1 MKTILSHILTLL
13 LLFLAAN
20 LIAQSDQLKGVESIT
35 KAELRDHIYF
45 LASDYLKGRVGTSPE
60 YEIAAQY
67 TASQF
72 ASGKL
77 QAIESNKQ
85 CMDGYFQNVPFQ
97 KIVLD
102 KRISMILSSKE
113 GEQEFLHNE
122 HYKVWNGTHLS
133 EESLEVVFVG
143 YGIQEPELGWDDLEG
158 LDVEG
163 KMVIMM
169 SGPPINNGEAVF
181 PDSIHQKYLGRA
193 GFQARLLKLF
203 EQRPAALFLA
213 LDTSM
218 RRMFPFSERPSSLEE
233 VHYQYQGYSAE
244 SEGPEFPMIYF
255 AKDDVIQMFFQGQ
268 KSSPA
273 LIEEKGLNKYRTFQL
288 EDVRVETHFPVLESK
303 EINLKNVVAVV
314 PGTDPELSKE
324 YITVGAH
331 LDHVTLS
338 SGQVANGADD
348 NASGCAGVME
358 IAEAVAMDPPRRS
371 VVFITY
377 TAEEMGIKGSHFFVN
392 SGPIAIED
400 IKFNVNLDMIGR
412 TEQKNME
419 TRAHMVS
426 GPPEFKN
433 SLVPFISDINEKSVN
448 WSLIYDFDHRNIR
461 TIVGSDH
468 YNYAKHGI
476 PYVFFSSGLHE
487 DIHGPG
493 DDPEKIEYD
502 KVTAISQLAYLI
514 TMKLANMDEVPSF
527 VE

>member
-1 MKTILSHILTLL
+1 MKNFLSRILTIL

-20 LIAQSDQLKGVESIT
+20 IIAQGDQLKGIESIT
-35 KAELRDHIYF
+35 IAELQDHIYF
-45 LASDYLKGRVGTSPE
+45 LASDYMKGRVGTSTE
-60 YEIAAQY
+60 YEIAAHY

-77 QAIESNKQ
+77 QAIENNKQ

-97 KIVLD
+97 KLVLD
-102 KRISMILSSKE
+102 KGISMILSSKE
-113 GEQEFLHNE
+113 GEQVFLHNE
-122 HYKVWNGTHLS
+122 HYKVWYGRHL
-133 EESLEVVFVG
+133 EEETLEVVFVG

-169 SGPPINNGEAVF
+169 SGAPINKGEAVF

-193 GFQARLLKLF
+193 GYQARLFKLF
-203 EQRPAALFLA
+203 EQKPAALLLV
-213 LDTSM
+213 LDPSM
-218 RRMFPFSERPSSLEE
+218 RRMFPFSERSSSLKE

-244 SEGPEFPMIYF
+244 SEGPEFPMIYS
-255 AKDDVIQMFFQGQ
+255 ARDDVIQMFFQGQ

-273 LIEEKGLNKYRTFQL
+273 LIEEEGLNKYHTFQL
-288 EDVRVETHFPVLESK
+288 EDVQVETRFPVLESK

-358 IAEAVAMDPPRRS
+358 IAESVAMDPPRRS

-377 TAEEMGIKGSHFFVN
+377 TAEEMAMEGSHFFVN
-392 SGPIAIED
+392 SGPIAIGD

-419 TRAHMVS
+419 TRAHMVL
-426 GPPEFKN
+426 GPPEFKD
-433 SLVPFISDINEKSVN
+433 SLVPFISNINEASVN
-448 WSLIYDFDHRNIR
+448 WSLIYDFDNR
-461 TIVGSDH
+461 TMVGSDH
-468 YNYAKHGI
+468 TNYAKHDI
-476 PYVFFSSGLHE
+476 PCVFFFSGLHE

-493 DDPEKIEYD
+493 DDPEKIEFD
-502 KVTAISQLAYLI
+502 KAMAISQLAYLI